1 MLLVYYFEWNSRSRP
16 CTRSGRMQHSMETP
30 STRRPQPA
38 AFDRLEVFCATD
50 LERASTRV
58 NRAPRQ
64 PVRKSRRRSAT
75 AGRDWTDGFGLERG
89 PKPADE
95 SPQESAIQFL
105 RGNSAGSDVTVQP
118 VIQPS
123 QNGEVRSIARTPRRM
138 ARVRIEIADAHKRCI
153 GSAACTPGRHGAAK
167 LNGLRMGRASSTPE

>member
-1 MLLVYYFEWNSRSRP
+1 M
-16 CTRSGRMQHSMETP
+16 
-30 STRRPQPA
+30 
-38 AFDRLEVFCATD
+38 
-50 LERASTRV
+50 ASAS
-58 NRAPRQ
+58 NGA
-64 PVRKSRRRSAT
+64 
-75 AGRDWTDGFGLERG
+75 

-95 SPQESAIQFL
+95 SPQASAIQFL

-167 LNGLRMGRASSTPE
+167 LNGL